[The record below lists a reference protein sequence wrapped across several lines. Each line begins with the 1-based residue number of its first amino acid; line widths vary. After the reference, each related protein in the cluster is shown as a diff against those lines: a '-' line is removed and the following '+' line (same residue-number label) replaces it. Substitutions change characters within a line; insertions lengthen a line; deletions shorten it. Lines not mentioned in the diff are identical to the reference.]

1 MSQFPPEDETAPR
14 RAHSAGGNGTAGRQA
29 RRPTRLVLLRVAVLT
44 VIVAA
49 IGVVVFLPVK
59 FPSVVNSYATIAP
72 VNRWVLAK
80 ATDGQLIASTFN
92 YRSGLSEGFRV
103 STFNPG
109 SSTYFSLSTSL
120 VPGQAITMG
129 DTVGS
134 IYSTEVAERLIALN
148 GQLAAAR
155 SLLAVNATGQ
165 KSAIVNEAQQRLQFA
180 KRRRDEHLKVEER
193 TQRLFD
199 QHLIPQGEY
208 DRVQSE
214 ANALQ
219 DEITLT
225 EANLEAARTGAKPE
239 QLNLV
244 SANIAALESE
254 IEAVKGRAAT
264 YTLTAPISGTVF
276 PTFSADTLLTIAA
289 TDYVAL
295 VPVRWSDYRRV
306 AATHHALLTLT
317 GLSQRVAGK
326 VIAMNREI
334 HVLHGEEVVIATASL
349 EAPPA
354 DVMPGMLVR
363 CRIHCA
369 SVTAVEYG
377 RQFLLSATGSHSLLG
392 GF

>member
-1 MSQFPPEDETAPR
+1 M
-14 RAHSAGGNGTAGRQA
+14 
-29 RRPTRLVLLRVAVLT
+29 RLVLLRVAV
-44 VIVAA
+44 VAVVVAA
-49 IGVVVFLPVK
+49 IGLVVFLPVQ
-59 FPSVVNSYATIAP
+59 FPSVVNTYATIAP

-120 VPGQAITMG
+120 VPGQAVTMG
-129 DTVGS
+129 DTIGS

-219 DEITLT
+219 DEITIA

-244 SANIAALESE
+244 NANIAALVSE

-264 YTLTAPISGTVF
+264 YTLTAPISGTIF

-289 TDYVAL
+289 SEYVAL
-295 VPVRWSDYRRV
+295 IPVRWSDYRRV
-306 AATHHALLTLT
+306 AATPEPLLTLT
-317 GLSQRVAGK
+317 GLSQRVTGK
-326 VIAMNREI
+326 VISMNREVQ
-334 HVLHGEEVVIATASL
+334 VLHGQEVVIATASL
-349 EAPPA
+349 EAPPG

-363 CRIHCA
+363 CRIHCG

-377 RQFLLSATGSHSLLG
+377 RQLILSATAVRSLLG